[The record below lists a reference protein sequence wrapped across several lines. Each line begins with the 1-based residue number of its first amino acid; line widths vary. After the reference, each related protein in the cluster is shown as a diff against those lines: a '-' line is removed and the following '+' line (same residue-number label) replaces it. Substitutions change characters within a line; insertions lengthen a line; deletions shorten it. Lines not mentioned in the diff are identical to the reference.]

1 MMKVAEELYQE
12 GFISYPRTETDCFDP
27 AYDLK
32 VPPVAHR
39 PAALALRSQS
49 LHLSSRLH
57 GPHQGAF
64 PVYPGTGAESERY
77 QSFGEL
83 YRKPLRPTYVATVAD
98 TSSHSLQALVRDHV
112 QDARWG
118 QHAQRIDSGEMWS
131 PPRSGGHNDK
141 AHPPIHPTR
150 WTAGQPNWH
159 QEKARLYE
167 FIVRSFLAACSKP
180 AVGFQTNIEA
190 RIGAE
195 LFTTTGK
202 PACNLTW
209 LEALNR
215 HGFHPDM
222 AYQAVTRWQHR
233 CLVLCCGAQ
242 EDLVVFALQLGG
254 CLGSGSSA
262 GLAPESK
269 HVHPTRLAAR
279 VPGPCRPHGDG
290 AQLDGG
296 VPLGSLGL
304 Q

>member
-32 VPPVAHR
+32 VPPAAHR
-39 PAALALRSQS
+39 PAALPLHSQG
-49 LHLSSRLH
+49 LQLSSRLH
-57 GPHQGAF
+57 GLHQGAF

-83 YRKPLRPTYVATVAD
+83 YMKLLRPTYVATVAD
-98 TSSHSLQALVRDHV
+98 TSSQSLQALVRDHV

-131 PPRSGGHNDK
+131 NPRSGGHDDK

-167 FIVRSFLAACSKP
+167 FIVRSFLASCSKP

-190 RIGAE
+190 RIDAE
-195 LFTTTGK
+195 LFTTTGA
-202 PACNLTW
+202 PACKTIWLECPSADTAFTLTW
-209 LEALNR
+209 PIMLALN
-215 HGFHPDM
+215 GS
-222 AYQAVTRWQHR
+222 AVVCFPT
-233 CLVLCCGAQ
+233 V
-242 EDLVVFALQLGG
+242 QLGRALL
-254 CLGSGSSA
+254 CSLYSWVA
-262 GLAPESK
+262 GWAQGPAPAWLQSPSTET
-269 HVHPTRLAAR
+269 P
-279 VPGPCRPHGDG
+279 P
-290 AQLDGG
+290 
-296 VPLGSLGL
+296 PLL
-304 Q
+304 